1 VVTHARATGLSGCA
15 SVRTVN
21 AGVGYVWS
29 AKLVNDPIEAL
40 VLVRGATNQIRKRKW
55 NAADVKNLLPVLLSR
70 ACL

>member
-1 VVTHARATGLSGCA
+1 VVTHARATGFTGRA

-29 AKLVNDPIEAL
+29 TKLVNDPIKAL
-40 VLVRGATNQIRKRKW
+40 VLVRGGTYEVREGQW
-55 NAADVKNLLPVLLSR
+55 NFTDVKNLLPVLLSR